1 MPVGEPG
8 CPISTGVRDHNR
20 SLVSSSSDAPL
31 LAALDHDF
39 HLFGIVPS
47 VALAIDIPESPDDS
61 FYTGQLYVVNK
72 DKITQAYRHSAE
84 LVQLI
89 HAINISCDDQAS
101 SCKPILVRPRP

>member
-47 VALAIDIPESPDDS
+47 VALAIDIPE
-61 FYTGQLYVVNK
+61 FFTGQLYVVNK
-72 DKITQAYRHSAE
+72 DKITQP
-84 LVQLI
+84 L
-89 HAINISCDDQAS
+89 
-101 SCKPILVRPRP
+101 